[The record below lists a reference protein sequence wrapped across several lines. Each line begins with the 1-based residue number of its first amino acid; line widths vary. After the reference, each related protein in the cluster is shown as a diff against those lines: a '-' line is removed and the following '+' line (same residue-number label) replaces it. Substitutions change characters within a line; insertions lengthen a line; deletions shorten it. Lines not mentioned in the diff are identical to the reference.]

1 MAEICKELGLSLD
14 EVMACEPKGM
24 EMWNGYEEELVAE
37 GLGEL

>member
-1 MAEICKELGLSLD
+1 MADLCKELGLNLG

-24 EMWNGYEEELVAE
+24 DKWNGYEEELVAE